1 MLVVFLITSPDC
13 TCSVYTVSLFLRD
26 PVKGRAAALG
36 LEELMVQW
44 RKPDLVGRKQI
55 YEKTQRI
62 HAE

>member
-1 MLVVFLITSPDC
+1 M
-13 TCSVYTVSLFLRD
+13 
-26 PVKGRAAALG
+26 KGRAAALG

-44 RKPDLVGRKQI
+44 KKPDLVRRKQI